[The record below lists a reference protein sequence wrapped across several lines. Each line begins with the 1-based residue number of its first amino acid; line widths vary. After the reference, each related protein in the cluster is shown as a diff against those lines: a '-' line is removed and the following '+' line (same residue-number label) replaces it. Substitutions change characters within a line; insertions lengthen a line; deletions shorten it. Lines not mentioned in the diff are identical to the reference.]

1 MSQVRKTTL
10 KPTQLTHIL
19 ALCGQKP
26 PAKPDLTLKSR
37 NSAPIGRDSNFA
49 AFRLRTHLF
58 CLRSRGKYAREQIQ
72 RIQNSKR
79 NAHSVPGK
87 GSDTDPHG
95 DSP

>member
-1 MSQVRKTTL
+1 MSQVRNTTL
-10 KPTQLTHIL
+10 KPSLLTRFL

-26 PAKPDLTLKSR
+26 GAKPLLTSKSR
-37 NSAPIGRDSNFA
+37 NSAPDGHDFNYTA
-49 AFRLRTHLF
+49 CRLRTHLF
-58 CLRSRGKYAREQIQ
+58 CLRSGGKYAREQIQ

-87 GSDTDPHG
+87 GSDTDSHG

>member
-10 KPTQLTHIL
+10 KPSQLTHIL
-19 ALCGQKP
+19 AICGQKP
-26 PAKPDLTLKSR
+26 SASPLSSLESR
-37 NSAPIGRDSNFA
+37 NSAPNGHDFNYTA
-49 AFRLRTHLF
+49 CRLRTHLF
-58 CLRSRGKYAREQIQ
+58 CLRLGGKYAREQIQ

-87 GSDTDPHG
+87 GSDTDSHG